1 MRVPAISSPSGFDT
15 WYPNTPY
22 ILFQCYIVRAAE
34 VPCALDK
41 MVTWCL
47 MPGQYIQQQVLGQAL
62 ERNAILIVVSLPA
75 G

>member
-1 MRVPAISSPSGFDT
+1 M
-15 WYPNTPY
+15 
-22 ILFQCYIVRAAE
+22 RAAE

-41 MVTWCL
+41 TVTWFL